1 MPVPGHT
8 SWSAEQLKAHCP
20 HQAEQLKSAVNA
32 AEALRQLQAE
42 GWPPTAPVIAGSLYL
57 IGQLMETGL
66 VQAE

>member
-1 MPVPGHT
+1 M
-8 SWSAEQLKAHCP
+8 ADQLT
-20 HQAEQLKSAVNA
+20 SAVNA

-42 GWPPTAPVIAGSLYL
+42 GWPATAPVIAGSLYL